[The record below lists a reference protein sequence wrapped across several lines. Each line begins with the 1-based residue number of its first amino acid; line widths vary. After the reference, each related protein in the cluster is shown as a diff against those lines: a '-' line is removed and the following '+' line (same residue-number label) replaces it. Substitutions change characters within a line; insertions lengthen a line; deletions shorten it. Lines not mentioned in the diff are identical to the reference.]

1 MTQPL
6 FSIQEGHHFLR
17 VHQVKPERL
26 EQLHS
31 HHLIKVLQHQEQ
43 TIMVQLAHLLQVVD
57 KHFQLL
63 RDQA

>member
-17 VHQVKPERL
+17 VHQVKLERL

-31 HHLIKVLQHQEQ
+31 HHLIKVLQHQER